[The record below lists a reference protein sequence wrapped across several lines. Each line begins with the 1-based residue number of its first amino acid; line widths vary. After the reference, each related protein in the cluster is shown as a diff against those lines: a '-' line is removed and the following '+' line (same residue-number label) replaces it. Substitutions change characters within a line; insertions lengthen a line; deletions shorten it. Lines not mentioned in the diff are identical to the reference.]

1 MSDPT
6 VNLTGG
12 GRRGK
17 LPEFPALAPSILSA
31 DFTRL
36 GEEIAAVE
44 KGGARLL
51 HLDVMDGHFAPN
63 LTIGPP
69 VVKSVRRVTQLP
81 LDVHLMIEEPDRF
94 IADFVKAGAD
104 MITVH
109 QEAVPHLHRTIALI
123 RECGAAPGVALN
135 PSTPLATLQE
145 ILMDLEYVLL
155 MSVNPGFSG
164 QKFIPAVRAKT
175 AALKKMIES
184 SGAGASIEIDGG
196 IGPAN
201 IAELH
206 SAGVQ
211 MFVAGSAVFDG
222 RDPAAR
228 VRDLVGR
235 LKPGRRS

>member
-1 MSDPT
+1 
-6 VNLTGG
+6 
-12 GRRGK
+12 
-17 LPEFPALAPSILSA
+17 
-31 DFTRL
+31 
-36 GEEIAAVE
+36 
-44 KGGARLL
+44 
-51 HLDVMDGHFAPN
+51 
-63 LTIGPP
+63 
-69 VVKSVRRVTQLP
+69 
-81 LDVHLMIEEPDRF
+81 MIEEPDRY

-123 RECGAAPGVALN
+123 RECGAVPGVALN

-164 QKFIPAVRAKT
+164 QTFIPAVRAKT
-175 AALKKMIES
+175 AALKKMIDS

-201 IAELH
+201 IADLH
-206 SAGVQ
+206 RAGVQ

-228 VRDLVGR
+228 ARDLVGR
-235 LKPGRRS
+235 LEPGRRS